1 MMGGELEEMEDGK
14 ERGKMNEEIGKKTGN
29 VINLLTT
36 LEDIYTSQLLCA
48 RCVWALHT
56 NRRTITQ
63 KEVAHN

>member
-1 MMGGELEEMEDGK
+1 MGGELEEMEDGK

-48 RCVWALHT
+48 RCV
-56 NRRTITQ
+56 
-63 KEVAHN
+63 